1 MKKRIIFG
9 SIATVIIVVIAYLII
24 VFGPTDNSHV
34 ISMPSPAVDSDGN
47 INNDSINRVE
57 VSPETVKVVLG
68 TLARSESFSRT
79 YTIKSYWD
87 GGESESTLNY
97 WQNGGNIRL
106 SISQDNTV
114 KNILI
119 RGNDLYV
126 WYDGTFGVLK
136 SKLSE
141 SSVSKEVDRFSRLVT
156 YEEIMDISQENI
168 LDAYYIVHSGQPCI
182 YVEYKSG
189 ELNYVYHI
197 YISVDKGL
205 LVSSEKYDGS
215 KLIYSMQAASPELP
229 TPSDD
234 TFDIPS

>member
-1 MKKRIIFG
+1 MKKRIIYG
-9 SIATVIIVVIAYLII
+9 SIATIIIVVIAYLII

-34 ISMPSPAVDSDGN
+34 ISMPSPAVESGGN
-47 INNDSINRVE
+47 TNNNSINRVE
-57 VSPETVKVVLG
+57 VNAETVKAVLG
-68 TLARSESFSRT
+68 TLARPESFSHT

-97 WQNGGNIRL
+97 WQNVNNIRL
-106 SISQDNTV
+106 RISQDNTV

-119 RGNDLYV
+119 LGNDLYV
-126 WYDGTFGVLK
+126 WYDDSFGVLK

-189 ELNYVYHI
+189 ELNYVNHI

-205 LVSSEKYDGS
+205 LVSSETFDVDKPT
-215 KLIYSMQAASPELP
+215 YSMLSAPVELSP
-229 TPSDD
+229 PSDD